1 MVIKGGTSLP
11 EKNSKKI
18 NVLIADDDISVREA
32 FLECVKDSK
41 YEVAGQASDGMSAVE
56 MARKIKPDMAVLD
69 IEMPM
74 MDGLTASK
82 IILDEANA
90 HCTVMLTSFETED
103 YVEAAI
109 KSGAEAYITKPFK
122 KDQLL
127 SVLDMSY
134 AQSKEKYMLKKDCTA
149 LKKKI
154 DSKETANRAKLIVM
168 EERGLDENEA
178 YKYLREISRRKG
190 ISVEAVSEL
199 IIAGWENG
207 IE

>member
-1 MVIKGGTSLP
+1 MKRRAALLQ
-11 EKNSKKI
+11 EKNVKKI
-18 NVLIADDDISVREA
+18 SVLIADDDVSVRES
-32 FLECVKDSK
+32 FLECVKDSR
-41 YEVAGQASDGMSAVE
+41 YEVAAQASDGMTAVE
-56 MARKIKPDMAVLD
+56 LARKIKPDMAVLD

-74 MDGLTASK
+74 MDGLAASK
-82 IILDEANA
+82 IILDESCA

-109 KSGAEAYITKPFK
+109 ENGAEAYITKPFE

-134 AQSKEKYMLKKDCTA
+134 AQSKEKHMLKKDCRA
-149 LKKKI
+149 LKRKI
-154 DSKETANRAKLIVM
+154 DSKDTASKAKLIIM
-168 EERGLDENEA
+168 EERGLDESEA
-178 YKYLREISRRKG
+178 YKYLREISKRKG

>member
-1 MVIKGGTSLP
+1 MA
-11 EKNSKKI
+11 EKNPKKI
-18 NVLIADDDISVREA
+18 KVLIADDDISVREA

-56 MARKIKPDMAVLD
+56 TARTLKPDIAVLD

-109 KSGAEAYITKPFK
+109 RSGAEAYITKPFQRE
-122 KDQLL
+122 QLL

-149 LKKKI
+149 LKRKI
-154 DSKETANRAKLIVM
+154 SSKETANRAKLIVM
-168 EERGLDENEA
+168 EQRGLDENEA
-178 YKYLREISRRKG
+178 YQYLREISKRKK
-190 ISVEAVSEL
+190 ISVEAISEL

>member
-1 MVIKGGTSLP
+1 MA
-11 EKNSKKI
+11 EKNPKKI
-18 NVLIADDDISVREA
+18 KVLIADDDISVREA

-56 MARKIKPDMAVLD
+56 TARKLKPDIAVLD

-109 KSGAEAYITKPFK
+109 RSGAEAYITKPFQRE
-122 KDQLL
+122 QLL

-149 LKKKI
+149 LKRKI
-154 DSKETANRAKLIVM
+154 SSKETANRAKLIVM
-168 EERGLDENEA
+168 EQRGLDENEA
-178 YKYLREISRRKG
+178 YQYLREISKRKK
-190 ISVEAVSEL
+190 ISVEAISEL